1 MMKKREGS
9 HALREALERLYK
21 GRPSHLTLSPWL
33 DRVGWLSPPAP
44 YKYYKIEDEWGEVKG
59 GEKQRRTIEREG
71 DKGMKNKERP
81 FKEREILREEVT
93 NKLKKRGGTF
103 ERIREDER
111 KKK

>member
-1 MMKKREGS
+1 M
-9 HALREALERLYK
+9 
-21 GRPSHLTLSPWL
+21 

-44 YKYYKIEDEWGEVKG
+44 YKYYKIEDEWGEAKG

-111 KKK
+111 KKNRKKERITKRKEREKKRKQRKNNQ